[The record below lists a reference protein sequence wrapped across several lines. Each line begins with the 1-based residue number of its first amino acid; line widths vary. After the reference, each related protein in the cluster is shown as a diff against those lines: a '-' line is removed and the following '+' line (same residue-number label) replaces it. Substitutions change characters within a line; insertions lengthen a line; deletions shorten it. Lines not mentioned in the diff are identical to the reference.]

1 LASVLDA
8 AAFLPA
14 VTVTNATTVEVFR
27 FSDHAVV
34 MPATVYLRADGVLA
48 AGQAASSPVGR
59 GVDRLGSG
67 FMGRLGD
74 PTPLV
79 VGGESDTVTD
89 LLGILLRDVI

>member
-1 LASVLDA
+1 MASVLDA

-79 VGGESDTVTD
+79 VGGESYTVTD